1 MKTHKS
7 APETTHPQASPV
19 NEQGA
24 WFPQRPGGAFVE
36 ILSVRHP
43 KDMDPKKI
51 QVISLLIPLL
61 FSVSGSVS
69 ELGTR
74 QRTICVVALATNT
87 PAIYPSDL

>member
-1 MKTHKS
+1 
-7 APETTHPQASPV
+7 
-19 NEQGA
+19 
-24 WFPQRPGGAFVE
+24 
-36 ILSVRHP
+36 
-43 KDMDPKKI
+43 MDPKKI

-61 FSVSGSVS
+61 FSVSGSAA